1 MSENFSEKRTLYV
14 CCGTGCLANGS
25 MAIYEALKRKLEE
38 RNLDIPVKTY
48 IKATGCNG
56 LCEKG
61 PVVKLMPDDISYF
74 KVKASDADEIVEKT
88 IIRGEVID
96 RLLYFDFYLKKK
108 V

>member
-25 MAIYEALKRKLEE
+25 MGIYEALKRKLEE

-74 KVKASDADEIVEKT
+74 KVKAPPPLT
-88 IIRGEVID
+88 ISISKSNPLPIIFFPR
-96 RLLYFDFYLKKK
+96 
-108 V
+108 